1 MLLTWDFLSQCW
13 YEDKF
18 RPPGFVWVDFKNDS
32 PEIFRNMKMLT
43 FCKKY
48 RYVMINR
55 ARVEDF
61 ETLQIQIIPSIV
73 ANEFLRNSCA
83 QRGKFSNVSLIFI
96 HTFFRNRR
104 AQHRNFEIYLPHL
117 YVSSLKNKRAQRGKF
132 FNISLIFLN
141 RFFLK

>member
-1 MLLTWDFLSQCW
+1 
-13 YEDKF
+13 
-18 RPPGFVWVDFKNDS
+18 
-32 PEIFRNMKMLT
+32 MLT

-83 QRGKFSNVSLIFI
+83 QRGNVLNVSLIFI

-104 AQHRNFEIYLPHL
+104 AQRRNFEIYLPYL
-117 YVSSLKNKRAQRGKF
+117 YVSSLKISARSAGNFSIYHSFFSIDFILKYARAARKSFQHITLSHLCFYYLLNK
-132 FNISLIFLN
+132 
-141 RFFLK
+141 

>member
-1 MLLTWDFLSQCW
+1 
-13 YEDKF
+13 
-18 RPPGFVWVDFKNDS
+18 
-32 PEIFRNMKMLT
+32 MLT

-48 RYVMINR
+48 GCVMINR

-83 QRGKFSNVSLIFI
+83 QRGNVLNVSLIFI

-104 AQHRNFEIYLPHL
+104 AQRRNFEIYLPYL

-141 RFFLK
+141 RFLFKICARSAKKFSTYHIISLVLLSPS